1 MEACRNSTLTLVT
14 GRSREGPGFQPDHQM
29 ELQKR
34 KPEAQSGAKSAG
46 GEVTSELQ
54 GQGTL
59 SSPGCRQAVQ
69 LDTSHPLWG
78 LLFVYLFIYSY
89 VCMETITP
97 VG

>member
-1 MEACRNSTLTLVT
+1 MEACRNSTLTPVT
-14 GRSREGPGFQPDHQM
+14 GGSREGPGFQPDHQM

-34 KPEAQSGAKSAG
+34 KPEAPSGVKSAG

-69 LDTSHPLWG
+69 LDTSHPYGDFCLCIY
-78 LLFVYLFIYSY
+78 LLI
-89 VCMETITP
+89 CMEMITP

>member
-14 GRSREGPGFQPDHQM
+14 GGSREGPGFQPDHQM
-29 ELQKR
+29 ELQTR
-34 KPEAQSGAKSAG
+34 KPEAPSGAKSAG

-59 SSPGCRQAVQ
+59 SSPGCRPHAVRQ
-69 LDTSHPLWG
+69 LTPLWG

-89 VCMETITP
+89 IWR
-97 VG
+97 